1 MVDEIE
7 RRVVREPSPPRA
19 AAGLPRVARPRQCA
33 EILSAIVRIE
43 RLELRA
49 DLHVLVGTD
58 VVRAPDFLARCG
70 IEGCYPPAH
79 SHLAASFPRPWGHE
93 SWHPSAHSHPAA
105 ARSDDDFA
113 LDHYRGHGNC
123 LAAGEIT

>member
-70 IEGCYPPAH
+70 IESCYPSAP
-79 SHLAASFPRPWGHE
+79 SHL
-93 SWHPSAHSHPAA
+93 AA

-123 LAAGEIT
+123 LAAGEIP